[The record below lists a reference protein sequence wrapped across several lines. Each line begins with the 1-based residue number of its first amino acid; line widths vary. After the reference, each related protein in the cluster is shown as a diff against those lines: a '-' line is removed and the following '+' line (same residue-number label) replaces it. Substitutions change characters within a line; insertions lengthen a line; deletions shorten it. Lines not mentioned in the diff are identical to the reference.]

1 MMYLIH
7 SNQESYKNVIKLRDN
22 LSEWLRRWTRNPLA
36 NCRVG
41 SNPTVVDL

>member
-22 LSEWLRRWTRNPLA
+22 LSEWLRRWTRNHLQIA
-36 NCRVG
+36 VG
-41 SNPTVVDL
+41 SNPIVVDL